1 LSTRGRPFT
10 ASPQLI
16 GLLTVTARLVQEQ
29 VAARLQ
35 PLGISYAQA
44 VALVRLYRTATGRLS
59 QTDLI
64 DSLALS
70 RASGTLVLS
79 QLEARGLVARSAD
92 PADARRLVISMTEA
106 GSELEEP
113 LHAIMDEVEQ
123 VVLRSLGPAE
133 VTTSLDAMCRM
144 FRNVKSHRRGRA

>member
-1 LSTRGRPFT
+1 LSTRDRPFT
-10 ASPQLI
+10 ASPHLI
-16 GLLTVTARLVQEQ
+16 GLLTVTARLVQEL

-44 VALVRLYRTATGRLS
+44 VALLRLYRSATGRLS

-79 QLEARGLVARSAD
+79 QLEGRGLVDRSAD
-92 PADARRLVISMTEA
+92 PADARRLVISVTET
-106 GSELEEP
+106 GRELEEP
-113 LHAIMDEVEQ
+113 VYAVLEEVEQ

-133 VTTSLDAMCRM
+133 VTASLDAMCRM
-144 FRNVKSHRRGRA
+144 FLNVKSHRRARG